1 MKRCPECRRDY
12 YDDTLLYCLD
22 DGNALLEGPATTDE
36 SATKILSHERRP
48 GEEVTQFLDPHS
60 EARPIRSEKRRMWAA
75 VIAAGVILIAVGSFA
90 AYKKFWRTS
99 SQPAIRSLAVLPL
112 ENLSGDS
119 EQEYFA
125 DGMTETLIGNLSQ
138 IRSLTVTSRRSVMR
152 FKGSKESV
160 ANIATQLGVD
170 AVIEGTVQRADGRIK
185 ITTQLVLATTD
196 SPIWS
201 RSYQSDLK
209 DVLKLQGDVAQS
221 IAAEVNAK
229 LTPGEQNRLDSAKSI
244 DPKAHEAFLL
254 GTYHLG
260 KQNEKDLS
268 LAITYFEQ
276 ASNIAPDFADA
287 YAGQSRAW
295 SKRGIWGSLSLLQ
308 VDSAARAAAEKALEL
323 DPNNSSAHVALVS
336 LLMNRDNDWARAE
349 SEAKR
354 AIELDPGNAEAYIA
368 LSWVLQCLGRHA
380 EVLPNM
386 EMAKRLDPIS
396 TQLESDYGRMLYR
409 AGNNVEAE
417 AHLKRSI
424 ELDPNNFSAYGRLGD
439 VYLQMGRFE
448 DALGFAH
455 KAENM
460 ASPGR
465 YSLRLAA
472 IYAHRGRKK
481 EALQIVSQAP
491 NVKSMGGAIVYAT
504 LGDKDKAF
512 KLLNEAVDG
521 NDSLLSNAKEEPGL
535 EPLHND
541 PRWKEFLRRMK
552 FPGI

>member
-1 MKRCPECRRDY
+1 MKRCPECGRE
-12 YDDTLLYCLD
+12 YDNSMMFCLD
-22 DGNALLEGPATTDE
+22 DGAELLYGPASADE
-36 SATKILSHERRP
+36 SATKILSSERSSGEGGTQLLGPNLPAKPAKAANRHILPAIIILGLVIVTAGAFGFYRYYSAVGRP
-48 GEEVTQFLDPHS
+48 AT
-60 EARPIRSEKRRMWAA
+60 IRS
-75 VIAAGVILIAVGSFA
+75 I
-90 AYKKFWRTS
+90 
-99 SQPAIRSLAVLPL
+99 AVLPL
-112 ENLSGDS
+112 ENLSGDP
-119 EQEYFA
+119 EQEYFS
-125 DGMTETLIGNLSQ
+125 DGMTESLIGNLSQ

-152 FKGSKESV
+152 FKGSRESV
-160 ANIATQLGVD
+160 AHIASQLGVD

-185 ITTQLVLATTD
+185 ITTQLVRATTD
-196 SPIWS
+196 TPIWS
-201 RSYQSDLK
+201 HSYQSDLK
-209 DVLKLQGDVAQS
+209 DVLKLQSDVAQA
-221 IAAEVNAK
+221 IASEVNAK
-229 LTPGEQNRLDSAKSI
+229 LTPGEQDRLGSAKAI
-244 DPKAHEAFLL
+244 DPKAYEAYLL

-260 KQNEKDLS
+260 KQDEKDLS
-268 LAITYFEQ
+268 LAISYFEQ
-276 ASNIAPDFADA
+276 AANTAPDFADA

-336 LLMNRDNDWARAE
+336 ILMNRDNDWARAE

-380 EVLPNM
+380 EVVPNM

-439 VYLQMGRFE
+439 VYLRMGRFE
-448 DALGFAH
+448 DAIAFTN
-455 KAENM
+455 KAENI
-460 ASPGR
+460 SDSGR
-465 YSLRLAA
+465 YSLRLAI
-472 IYAHRGRKK
+472 IYAQMGRKR
-481 EALQIVSQAP
+481 EALQILSQAP
-491 NVKSMGGAIVYAT
+491 NVKSAGGAVVYAA

-512 KLLNEAVDG
+512 ELLNEALDG
-521 NDSLLSNAKEEPGL
+521 NDTLLSNAKEEPGL

-552 FPGI
+552 FPDL

>member
-1 MKRCPECRRDY
+1 MKRCPECGRE
-12 YDDTLLYCLD
+12 YDNTMMFCLD
-22 DGNALLEGPATTDE
+22 DGAELLYGPASADE
-36 SATKILSHERRP
+36 LPTKLLRHERPSR
-48 GEEVTQFLDPHS
+48 ENETQLLNPHS
-60 EARPIRSEKRRMWAA
+60 DPKPAITANRRLWPV
-75 VIAAGVILIAVGSFA
+75 VIAFGVILVAAVLVGT
-90 AYKKFWRTS
+90 YKYYSGVVR
-99 SQPAIRSLAVLPL
+99 QPNIRSLAVLPL
-112 ENLSGDS
+112 ENLSGDP

-152 FKGSKESV
+152 FKGNMESV
-160 ANIATQLGVD
+160 SEIAGKLGVD
-170 AVIEGTVQRADGRIK
+170 AVIEGTVQRSDGRIK
-185 ITTQLVLATTD
+185 ISTQLVLA
-196 SPIWS
+196 SNNAPIWS
-201 RSYQSDLK
+201 RSYESDLK
-209 DVLKLQGDVAQS
+209 DVLKLQSDVARA
-221 IAAEVNAK
+221 IASEVNVK

-244 DPKAHEAFLL
+244 DPKAHEAYLL

-268 LAITYFEQ
+268 LAIGYFEE
-276 ASNIAPDFADA
+276 ASKIAPDFADA
-287 YAGQSRAW
+287 YAGLSRAW

-336 LLMNRDNDWARAE
+336 ILMNRDNDWSRAE

-380 EVLPNM
+380 EVVPNM

-409 AGNNVEAE
+409 ARNNVEAE

-424 ELDPNNFSAYGRLGD
+424 ELDPNNFSAYGRLAD
-439 VYLQMGRFE
+439 VYLQMERFE
-448 DALGFAH
+448 DAIAYCN
-455 KAENM
+455 KAKEM
-460 ASPGR
+460 SPDRG
-465 YSLRLAA
+465 YDLRLATV
-472 IYAHRGRKK
+472 YARMGKRK
-481 EALQIVSQAP
+481 EALQIISQAT
-491 NVKSMGGAIVYAT
+491 NVRSMGGATVYAA
-504 LGDKDKAF
+504 LGDNDQAF

-521 NDSLLSNAKEEPGL
+521 NDALLSNAKEDPGL

-552 FPGI
+552 FPDS

>member
-1 MKRCPECRRDY
+1 MKRCPECGRE
-12 YDDTLLYCLD
+12 YDNTMMFCLD
-22 DGNALLEGPATTDE
+22 DGAELLYGPASADE
-36 SATKILSHERRP
+36 SVTKILPQVRPSSESELLGQHSDPKPARAASRRLWP
-48 GEEVTQFLDPHS
+48 
-60 EARPIRSEKRRMWAA
+60 A
-75 VIAAGVILIAVGSFA
+75 VITLGVILVAALVVGS
-90 AYKKFWRTS
+90 YKYYSRAVR
-99 SQPAIRSLAVLPL
+99 QPNIRSLAVLPL
-112 ENLSGDS
+112 ENLSGDP

-152 FKGSKESV
+152 FKGNMEPVSD
-160 ANIATQLGVD
+160 IAGKLGVD
-170 AVIEGTVQRADGRIK
+170 AVIEGTVQRSDGRIK
-185 ITTQLVLATTD
+185 ISTQLVLASTN

-201 RSYQSDLK
+201 HSYESDLK
-209 DVLKLQGDVAQS
+209 DVLKLQSDVARA
-221 IAAEVNAK
+221 IASEVNAK

-244 DPKAHEAFLL
+244 DPKAHEAYLL
-254 GTYHLG
+254 GTYHIG

-268 LAITYFEQ
+268 LAISYFEQ

-295 SKRGIWGSLSLLQ
+295 SKRGIWGSFSLLQ

-336 LLMNRDNDWARAE
+336 ILMNRDYDWARAE

-380 EVLPNM
+380 EVVPNM

-439 VYLQMGRFE
+439 VYLRMGRFE
-448 DALGFAH
+448 DAIAFTN
-455 KAENM
+455 KAENI
-460 ASPGR
+460 SDSGR
-465 YSLRLAA
+465 YSLHLAI
-472 IYAHRGRKK
+472 IYAQMGRKR
-481 EALQIVSQAP
+481 EALQILSQAP
-491 NVKSMGGAIVYAT
+491 NVKSAGGAVVYAA
-504 LGDKDKAF
+504 LGDKAKAF
-512 KLLNEAVDG
+512 QLLNEALDS

-552 FPGI
+552 FPDL